1 MLKRAP
7 EGMRFNPSG
16 LRRLCCYFLLIRP
29 TWNLPYQ
36 LFQCWISSRC
46 GRGPR
51 AYMQP
56 KAALKPDHL
65 AVGRPGLAI
74 VIFLPIIAV
83 SLRMRPCGGR
93 ASPGFTGLANA
104 SELASLHHLG
114 YAAFGSDAIGVGK
127 PESFTGCNR
136 WLTGREF
143 QVLLGRF
150 TSPQTTS

>member
-1 MLKRAP
+1 
-7 EGMRFNPSG
+7 
-16 LRRLCCYFLLIRP
+16 
-29 TWNLPYQ
+29 
-36 LFQCWISSRC
+36 
-46 GRGPR
+46 
-51 AYMQP
+51 MQP
-56 KAALKPDHL
+56 KAAIKHAYL
-65 AVGRPGLAI
+65 AARGFGLAI
-74 VIFLPIIAV
+74 VIFLPIILA
-83 SLRMRPCGGR
+83 SLKMRPCGGR

-104 SELASLHHLG
+104 SALASLHHLG